1 MKVLFASLLILSVV
15 ACSRVT
21 DDTPGQIFQVSN
33 TEVKMVGPKAHGRQ
47 AIPTKRMVA
56 QAQEVC
62 PSASFH
68 SALPSMSVSDQ
79 WEYLFK
85 C

>member
-1 MKVLFASLLILSVV
+1 MKILFASLLVLTVA

-21 DDTPGQIFQVSN
+21 ENTPGRIYQVSN
-33 TEVKMVGPKAHGRQ
+33 TEVKMLGPKAHGRQ
-47 AIPTKRMVA
+47 AIPTKRMIE

-62 PSASFH
+62 PTAIFH
-68 SALPSMSVSDQ
+68 SALPSMAGADQ